1 MSSSVCGCLSDQN
14 ADGVINIFDCPVSSV
29 SGCTDILA
37 CNYKSTA
44 TQDNG
49 SCVYPTNCRECYN
62 TVSGTSYLPNNTG
75 ALTDGSGILWQ
86 NMINAP
92 CGCGSGDSPLTEDAV
107 GKCGGTCVED
117 VDEDGICDA
126 DDPCVSQIGGVKCD
140 PENNVDCP
148 RLNHVI
154 YAQHQRIRNNSRSIV
169 KRSNI
174 RMLQMFRALPI
185 GEKTASLA
193 YQALKIVRI

>member
-1 MSSSVCGCLSDQN
+1 MTTCALPISFTIRQLGYVGAVDDSVDTDNDGIKDCQDPCPYSASNNDPTDSDTDNVPDCMDQCPQNDEVWVSSSVCGCLSDQN
-14 ADGVINIFDCPVSSV
+14 ADGVINILDCPVSSV

-92 CGCGSGDSPLTEDAV
+92 V
-107 GKCGGTCVED
+107 
-117 VDEDGICDA
+117 
-126 DDPCVSQIGGVKCD
+126 
-140 PENNVDCP
+140 
-148 RLNHVI
+148 
-154 YAQHQRIRNNSRSIV
+154 
-169 KRSNI
+169 
-174 RMLQMFRALPI
+174 RMREW
-185 GEKTASLA
+185 G
-193 YQALKIVRI
+193 